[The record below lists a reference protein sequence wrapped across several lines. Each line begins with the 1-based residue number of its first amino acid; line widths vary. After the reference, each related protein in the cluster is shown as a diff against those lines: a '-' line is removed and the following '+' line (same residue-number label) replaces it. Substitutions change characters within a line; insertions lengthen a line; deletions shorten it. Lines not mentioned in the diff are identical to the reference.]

1 MTFKE
6 LTIQFIK
13 DNPILIT
20 LSIILGFSGAI
31 FNTVGTALIIP
42 LLLVFVGQ
50 SQMLLEGG
58 PPILQKTISLFD
70 TFPENTR
77 FFAMFG
83 AVLFAIILKNA
94 ANLGNTIISGQ
105 LSRNLVKSLRL
116 EGIKTILNVDIDYHN
131 KNKSGDL
138 HNRLSGEIN
147 KTASSV
153 RTVITMI
160 SNIINISVFVWF
172 LVTLSWQLTII
183 TVCLFG
189 LIALS
194 NQYFVKKSREYGHIL
209 GQTAKDYANTLFEVL
224 GGIRLIKTVSYE
236 EPEYEKMRQ
245 LTLTREQAEFDSQ
258 INFSILG
265 PWTEISGIFVI
276 FIIVIAGK
284 FIYAENMASF
294 SAIILTY
301 LVLLNRLIPPVNA
314 LNGQRNSLANADF
327 SVQMTTDLL
336 RKDNKPIM
344 ENGHEIYQGL
354 QDKIEFKNL
363 SFTYPDNQ
371 NQVLKHI
378 ELTINKGKT
387 IALVGASGAGKS
399 TIADLLP
406 RFYDPTDGKI
416 ILDGKELREYE
427 LKSLRKA
434 IGFVSQDTYLFN
446 NSVAYNIAY
455 GMENASQDDIIMAA
469 KRANAYEFI
478 IDLPHGFD
486 TEIGDRGVLLSGGQ
500 RQRIA
505 IARALLR
512 NPDILILDEATSAL
526 DTVSEKLVQQAIEEL
541 CKDRTSLVIA
551 HRLSTIEKA
560 DQIVVLNKGE
570 IVEMGNHQELLAK
583 DGYYAKLYSMQ
594 FTDKAKSQEIE
605 SANLDNLS
613 SPILREFQQTF
624 QKLPNYISFE
634 IRAGLNALLGTLGL
648 LNDGLFDNTEEQHEL
663 VEESYDSALNLLNTI
678 EFFEV
683 RISNL
688 ISKY

>member
-1 MTFKE
+1 MTFKK

-20 LSIILGFSGAI
+20 LSIILGFSGAL

-42 LLLVFVGQ
+42 LLLAFVGQ
-50 SQMLLEGG
+50 SKMLLEGG
-58 PPILQKTISLFD
+58 PPILQKTIALFD
-70 TFPENTR
+70 NFPENTR
-77 FFAMFG
+77 FFAMF
-83 AVLFAIILKNA
+83 ATVLFTIILKNA
-94 ANLGNTIISGQ
+94 ANLANTLVSGQ
-105 LSRNLVKSLRL
+105 MSRNLVKKLRL
-116 EGIKTILNVDIDYHN
+116 EGIRTILNVDIDYHN

-147 KTASSV
+147 KTAASV
-153 RTVITMI
+153 STVIGMI
-160 SNIINISVFVWF
+160 SNIINITVFFWF

-183 TVCLFG
+183 TVSLF
-189 LIALS
+189 ALVAFS
-194 NQYFVKKSREYGHIL
+194 NQYFVKKSRQFGHIL
-209 GQTAKDYANTLFEVL
+209 GQTAKDYANTLFEIL

-245 LTLTREQAEFDSQ
+245 LTLRREQAEFQSQ
-258 INFSILG
+258 ITFGILG

-276 FIIVIAGK
+276 FIIVAAGK

-301 LVLLNRLIPPVNA
+301 LVLLNRLIPPINA

-327 SVQMTTDLL
+327 SVQIVTDLL

-344 ENGHEIYQGL
+344 ENGQEIYQGL

-363 SFTYPDNQ
+363 SFTYPGNQ
-371 NQVLKHI
+371 NQVLKNI
-378 ELTINKGKT
+378 QLTINKGKT

-406 RFYDPTDGKI
+406 RFYDPTEGEITIDGK
-416 ILDGKELREYE
+416 DLRKYE
-427 LKSLRKA
+427 LKSLRNA

-478 IDLPHGFD
+478 INLPRGFD

-526 DTVSEKLVQQAIEEL
+526 DTVSERLVQQAIEEL
-541 CKDRTSLVIA
+541 CQNRTTLVIA

-570 IVEMGNHQELLAK
+570 IVEIGNHQELLAQN
-583 DGYYAKLYSMQ
+583 GYYAKLHSMQ
-594 FTDKAKSQEIE
+594 FTASQKPEDQVGE
-605 SANLDNLS
+605 NMALMDT
-613 SPILREFQQTF
+613 EFLQTSR
-624 QKLPNYISFE
+624 KLPTYLSFQM
-634 IRAGLNALLGTLGL
+634 RAGLNSLLGSLGL
-648 LNDGLFDNTEEQHEL
+648 LNDGLFDNKEEQQEL
-663 VEESYDSALNLLNTI
+663 IEESYDSALNLLNTI

-683 RISNL
+683 KIANL
-688 ISKY
+688 VLKT